1 MQSKDIHFGDHVNLS
16 PSFSI
21 QSLLHKIPGSSSDS
35 SQFHLNTILQANSL
49 LPSFIKTSFS
59 VFHINIAFLSRH
71 IDDLKILLDLL
82 EHPWDV
88 IAISETKIREECDPL
103 INISIDGYDFI
114 QTPTKS
120 FFGGVGLYV
129 KNGIEYKVRED
140 LNKSIHN
147 VSESVFI
154 ELKDKF

>member
-1 MQSKDIHFGDHVNLS
+1 MQAKDINFGDHVNLS

-21 QSLLHKIPGSSSDS
+21 QSLLDKIPGSFSDS
-35 SQFHLNTILQANSL
+35 SGDFLTDSISSKYYTPREFLASKFHKS
-49 LPSFIKTSFS
+49 SFS
-59 VFHINIAFLSRH
+59 VFNINIAALSRH

-88 IAISETKIREECDPL
+88 IAISETTIREECDPL

-140 LNKSIHN
+140 LNNSIHN
-147 VSESVFI
+147 V
-154 ELKDKF
+154 